1 MKYLAV
7 AVEEDLEEVFFD
19 CMQALFPE
27 LEIKQVVLDQIDFS
41 EVETL
46 S

>member
-1 MKYLAV
+1 VKYFAI
-7 AVEEDLEEVFFD
+7 AVEDDSEDVFAETFD
-19 CMQALFPE
+19 LLFPGCP
-27 LEIKQVVLDQIDFS
+27 IKQVVLDQIDFS